1 MDQLLKRIPPLL
13 LDWYDGAARVL
24 PWRSE
29 PTPYRVWVSEI
40 MLQQTRVEA
49 VKPYF
54 DRFLSALPTVQAL
67 AAAPEET
74 VLKLWEGLGYYS
86 RARNLHK
93 AAKMICEEFGGE
105 LPSEKAELL
114 RLPGIGSYT
123 AGAVASIAFNQK
135 LPAVDGNVLRVISR
149 VLASRQDITSAEV
162 KKAME
167 RALQEIIPERA
178 GDFNQS
184 LMELGA
190 TVCLPNGAPLCLL
203 CPLYGL
209 CRAADEG
216 IQDEIPVKTPKKPR
230 KIERRTVFV
239 LWNDGRLAIRRRPKK
254 GLLAGLWELPNCI
267 SDEQDEV
274 LREWG
279 IAPEQ
284 LAPIGTAK
292 HIFTHIE
299 WHMQGVSARTEEI
312 DSLTWVTPQELA
324 EQYTIPNAF
333 RAFLPK

>member
-1 MDQLLKRIPPLL
+1 MDELLKNIPPLL
-13 LDWYDGAARVL
+13 LSWYDGAARVL

-54 DRFLSALPTVQAL
+54 DRFLHALPTVQAL

-86 RARNLHK
+86 RARNLHR
-93 AAKMICEEFGGE
+93 AAKMICEEYGGAI
-105 LPSEKAELL
+105 PSTRAELL

-123 AGAVASIAFNQK
+123 AGAVASIAFNER
-135 LPAVDGNVLRVISR
+135 LPAVDGNVLRVLSR
-149 VLASRQDITSAEV
+149 VLASRQDIASAEA
-162 KKAME
+162 KKNAE
-167 RALQEIIPERA
+167 REILEIIPERA

-190 TVCLPNGAPLCLL
+190 TVCLPNGAPLCSS
-203 CPLYGL
+203 CPLGGL
-209 CRAADEG
+209 CRTEREG
-216 IQDEIPVKTPKKPR
+216 LHEEIPVKTPKKPR
-230 KIERRTVFV
+230 RLEYRTVFV
-239 LWNDGRLAIRRRPKK
+239 LQNQGRIAIRKRPDK
-254 GLLAGLWELPNCI
+254 GLLAGLWELPNCLN
-267 SDEQDEV
+267 DERERT
-274 LREWG
+274 LSEWG
-279 IAPEQ
+279 LVPEQ
-284 LAPIGTAK
+284 LEPLGDAK

-299 WHMQGVSARTEEI
+299 WHMQGVKTQTEQ
-312 DSLTWVTPQELA
+312 LAGLVWVTPEQLA
-324 EQYTIPNAF
+324 EQYTLPNAF

>member
-209 CRAADEG
+209 CRAAEEG

-267 SDEQDEV
+267 SEERDET
-274 LREWG
+274 LHEWG

-299 WHMQGVSARTEEI
+299 WHMQGVSAQTEEI
-312 DSLTWVTPQELA
+312 GGMTWVTPQELA